1 MPAASARSSSVKVPL
16 LDLTAQYQSIAPE
29 LEAAL
34 LGIAR
39 SGRYILGPEVE
50 ALEQELA
57 RYCGTAA
64 AVGVS
69 SGSDALL
76 IALMALEVGPGDEVI
91 TTPYTFFAT
100 AGAISRMGAR
110 PVFADIDPAT
120 YNIDP
125 ARVASAITPRTKAI
139 IAVHLYGQCADMT
152 AILAAAGPIPV
163 IEDAAQAIGA
173 EHLGGR
179 AGGFGWCGTL
189 SFFPSKNL
197 GTLGDGGMVVA
208 SDQNLAEKLR
218 ILRNHG
224 SQPKYYHP
232 MIGGNFRLDAI
243 HAAVLRVKLP
253 HLDDWTRQRQAN
265 AALYREIFARHGLLG
280 QVTLPTEK
288 ESRHIY
294 NQFVIR
300 VEASRRDALRA
311 YLTDHR
317 VGSEIYYPLPLHL
330 QPCFAS
336 LGLRPGT
343 FPHSERAAQ
352 ETIALPIYPELKPA
366 GQEYVVERIAG
377 FFAGKS

>member
-1 MPAASARSSSVKVPL
+1 
-16 LDLTAQYQSIAPE
+16 
-29 LEAAL
+29 
-34 LGIAR
+34 
-39 SGRYILGPEVE
+39 
-50 ALEQELA
+50 
-57 RYCGTAA
+57 
-64 AVGVS
+64 
-69 SGSDALL
+69 
-76 IALMALEVGPGDEVI
+76 
-91 TTPYTFFAT
+91 
-100 AGAISRMGAR
+100 
-110 PVFADIDPAT
+110 
-120 YNIDP
+120 
-125 ARVASAITPRTKAI
+125 
-139 IAVHLYGQCADMT
+139 VHLYGQCADMT

-173 EHLGGR
+173 EHHGKR
-179 AGGFGWCGTL
+179 AGGFGWCGAL

-208 SDQNLAEKLR
+208 SDQKLVEKLR

-232 MIGGNFRLDAI
+232 LIGGNFRLDAI

-280 QVTLPTEK
+280 QVTLPLEK

-300 VEASRRDALRA
+300 VEASRRDALRT
-311 YLTDHR
+311 YLTEHR
-317 VGSEIYYPLPLHL
+317 VGAEIYYPLPLHL

-336 LGLRPGT
+336 LGLQPGT
-343 FPHSERAAQ
+343 FPHSERAAR
-352 ETIALPIYPELKPA
+352 ETIALPIYPELKSA
-366 GQEYVVERIAG
+366 EQEYVVECIAD